1 MPIVFVTT
9 WCAHELYRHLR
20 EESVLSQIRERVGN
34 QRKMLDDVVRF
45 VDQSYDDSLC
55 AATDFA
61 NKAAAVEGL
70 RNSVGVVNRNL
81 GQFLRQSLKPAYSI
95 AEADIREFVNTHSVW
110 TDATS
115 IVASA
120 KPEFLH
126 RVEGRIPPRYG
137 DKAKEENSF
146 GDFIFWRQVLAHA
159 DSNPVLILTNDCKTD
174 WVHVVSRIENY
185 QGKPL
190 GRTPQTGFD
199 AQSPHPFLTFEA
211 GERGIPQLEVINVG
225 NIVLFLE
232 MEQPQSAKYLVAA
245 SYPRGLDESPIP
257 NWAAFGTGFDVLG
270 HRRYLKTRKHEGGRH
285 RFEGSSALSVQTR
298 AEVIPYQ

>member
-1 MPIVFVTT
+1 
-9 WCAHELYRHLR
+9 
-20 EESVLSQIRERVGN
+20 
-34 QRKMLDDVVRF
+34 
-45 VDQSYDDSLC
+45 LC

-120 KPEFLH
+120 KAEFLH

-225 NIVLFLE
+225 NLVLFLE

-257 NWAAFGTGFDVLG
+257 NWAAFGIQRPPETAVTDVSSITLHSLRLNALSQSLKQALRLLRG
-270 HRRYLKTRKHEGGRH
+270 EREGKTRIIDLDLRAYFICCWTRYLKTRKHEGGRH